1 MGGIRVLIVD
11 DQELYRSALSGLLD
25 IVGGYEVVGLAASGE
40 EGIELTSR
48 TMPDLVFMD
57 LRLPGVDGLA
67 AARSIRDAPDPPE
80 VIMIS
85 TDVEGLPEHRVR
97 AAGALAAR
105 AKADL
110 DPEWLESL
118 RDRLTVAPPGRRGR

>member
-11 DQELYRSALSGLLD
+11 DQEIYRSALSGLLD

-48 TMPDLVFMD
+48 TAPDLVFMD

-67 AARSIRDAPDPPE
+67 AARSIRDVPDAPE

-85 TDVEGLPEHRVR
+85 TDVEGLPADQVR

-110 DPEWLESL
+110 DPDWLEDL
-118 RDRLTVAPPGRRGR
+118 RDRLIPAVPPEGR

>member
-11 DQELYRSALSGLLD
+11 DQEIYRSALSGLLD
-25 IVGGYEVVGLAASGE
+25 VVGGYEVVGLAASGE
-40 EGIELTSR
+40 EGIALTGR
-48 TMPDLVFMD
+48 TAPDLVFMD
-57 LRLPGVDGLA
+57 LRLPGVDGLE
-67 AARSIRDAPDPPE
+67 AARLIRDAPDAPE

-85 TDVEGLPEHRVR
+85 TDVEGLPAEQVR

-110 DPEWLESL
+110 DPDWLEDL
-118 RDRLTVAPPGRRGR
+118 RDRLTPQSPPEGR

>member
-11 DQELYRSALSGLLD
+11 DQEIYRSALSGLLD

-40 EGIELTSR
+40 EGIELASR
-48 TMPDLVFMD
+48 TALDLVFMD

-67 AARSIRDAPDPPE
+67 AARSIRDAPDAPE

-85 TDVEGLPEHRVR
+85 TDVEGLPADQVG

-110 DPEWLESL
+110 DPDWLEDL
-118 RDRLTVAPPGRRGR
+118 RDRLTPPSPPGDR